1 MIIDSSALMAV
12 VFVEQEEARM
22 LSVMADAKARRISAA
37 TWLEAFI
44 VVESR
49 RRPSA
54 TARLENLVAAMELDV
69 VAVTAEQAMA
79 ARVAYQRFGR
89 GNHPAKLN
97 YGDCFA
103 YALAK
108 LTGEPLLFKGNDFSQ
123 TDITPAL
130 SA

>member
-1 MIIDSSALMAV
+1 MAV

-54 TARLENLVAAMELDV
+54 TTRLENLVAAMELDV

-108 LTGEPLLFKGNDFSQ
+108 LTGEPLLFKDNDFSQ